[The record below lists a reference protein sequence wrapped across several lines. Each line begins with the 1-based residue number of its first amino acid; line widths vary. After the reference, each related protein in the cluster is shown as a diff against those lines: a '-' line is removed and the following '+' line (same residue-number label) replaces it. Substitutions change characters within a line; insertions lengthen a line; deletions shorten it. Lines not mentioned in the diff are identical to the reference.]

1 VRGTFSRTQHQ
12 RRGGR
17 DAEVPALN
25 QLISQESAKPNP
37 ASADGEVDA
46 RATSGRWKV
55 SAAAETG
62 STGKEHGDQATTKSH
77 DADCGLLHDYSPQIF
92 VPIAVIS
99 D

>member
-1 VRGTFSRTQHQ
+1 MRGTFSRTQHQ

-25 QLISQESAKPNP
+25 QLISQESANTTPRI
-37 ASADGEVDA
+37 GVEVDA
-46 RATSGRWKV
+46 RATSGGWKL

-77 DADCGLLHDYSPQIF
+77 DADCGLLHDCPLTFSFASP
-92 VPIAVIS
+92 
-99 D
+99 